1 MLVLL
6 ILLIWLWRYGL
17 FKTAPY
23 FFLAEEGGEGFWG
36 VEEGRGGER
45 GGKKLKQSLKDIWDK
60 DKNLNNTKIKIKIKM
75 ENKKKNKKKNKE

>member
-6 ILLIWLWRYGL
+6 ILLIWLRRYGL

-36 VEEGRGGER
+36 VEEGRGGEGGGER
-45 GGKKLKQSLKDIWDK
+45 GGKK
-60 DKNLNNTKIKIKIKM
+60 
-75 ENKKKNKKKNKE
+75 